1 MVVYDYYRI
10 FYYVAQYKSFTRAA
24 EVLGNNQPNITRCM
38 NNLENEL
45 NCQLFVRSNRG
56 VRLTPEGQKLYE
68 HVAIAFE
75 QLQMGE
81 DELRNDRSLESGMV
95 TIGASE
101 TTLQLRLL
109 DTLEAFHNQYPHVR
123 LKISNHSTPQA
134 VSALENGLV
143 DFAIVT
149 TPLTSK
155 KDLQIMPLS
164 SFREILIGGHKYR
177 ELAKETQTLE
187 SIRDI
192 PLISLVANTGSREL
206 YEKYPSLGSISAPRK
221 GNSTSDNDRFLRFWY
236 EVGFNRINTDCTA
249 IDRAET
255 MEKRWFPYNKG
266 GGFRKWYGFNEYI
279 IDWYDDGAEIRA
291 IPTAVI
297 ANYQYFMHDG
307 LTWSTLTSGKFSIRQ
322 FGRGYIFDN
331 GGCCIFELG
340 DRKNFICGLLNSKVF
355 AYIFGQLNP
364 TLNFQSGEVAKFP
377 VICETSA
384 ETDRLVEECVE
395 ISKAEY
401 DSFETSRDFR
411 RHPLISQRI

>member
-206 YEKYPSLGSISAPRK
+206 YEKYYYQHMEAATTDQIFPMIKHNLG
-221 GNSTSDNDRFLRFWY
+221 
-236 EVGFNRINTDCTA
+236 VGFYPEVLAEEPISRGEIVQIRLAEAVPVRKVCLVYDRTRPQSVAVKKLIA
-249 IDRAET
+249 I
-255 MEKRWFPYNKG
+255 
-266 GGFRKWYGFNEYI
+266 
-279 IDWYDDGAEIRA
+279 
-291 IPTAVI
+291 
-297 ANYQYFMHDG
+297 
-307 LTWSTLTSGKFSIRQ
+307 L
-322 FGRGYIFDN
+322 
-331 GGCCIFELG
+331 
-340 DRKNFICGLLNSKVF
+340 
-355 AYIFGQLNP
+355 
-364 TLNFQSGEVAKFP
+364 
-377 VICETSA
+377 
-384 ETDRLVEECVE
+384 
-395 ISKAEY
+395 
-401 DSFETSRDFR
+401 SR
-411 RHPLISQRI
+411 S